1 MDLITIGV
9 ALGLGILI
17 GLIARQAIK
26 LVLMIFAALTLIL
39 LGLQFLGV
47 VTVNWQA
54 LFDLAVNAV
63 NTLIGFF
70 QRLAGGN
77 VDTGTAGDLVTFLL
91 GLAGGFYIGGKI

>member
-1 MDLITIGV
+1 MDLVTIGLS
-9 ALGLGILI
+9 LGLGIVI
-17 GLIARQAIK
+17 GLVARQAVK
-26 LVLMIFAALTLIL
+26 LVLVLLAALTLIL

-54 LFDLAVNAV
+54 FFNLAVNAV

-70 QRLAGGN
+70 QSLAGGN